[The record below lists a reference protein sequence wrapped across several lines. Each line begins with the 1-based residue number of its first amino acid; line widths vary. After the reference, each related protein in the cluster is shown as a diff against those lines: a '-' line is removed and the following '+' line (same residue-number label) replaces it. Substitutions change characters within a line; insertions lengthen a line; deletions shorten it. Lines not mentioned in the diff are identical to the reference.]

1 MPDGPTPDGPTPEG
15 GPPGT
20 PPGAFQP
27 PVREVLS
34 VSELTRRVK
43 EALEGALGSV
53 WLSGEVSNLRRAPS
67 GHVYL
72 TLKDAE
78 AQVRAVIWG
87 STARYLKRLPA
98 DGEQVLCRGRLS
110 VYEARGEYQVV
121 VDYLEPAG
129 VGALYRKI
137 EEVKARLAADGLL
150 NPARKRLLPALVR
163 RVAVVTS
170 PTGAA
175 VRDVL
180 QVLGRLAP
188 GIRVLV
194 VPTLVQG
201 PGAPAQI
208 VAALGAAVQA
218 PGGPPDA
225 VILARGGGS
234 IEDLMAFNDEAVARA
249 IAACPVPV
257 VAGVGHETDVTIADL
272 VADLRAPTPSAAA
285 EVVSSPWAE
294 ARARVTELTG
304 RLAAGG
310 RASVTSGHLRLERA
324 RRGPVDPAER
334 LRRLIQRVDDL
345 RLTLAA
351 RAARRL
357 TAAGHALETLRV
369 RLSGT
374 SPAIA
379 LPGLRGRTGALSERG
394 ARALVARLA
403 RDRAKLSGISG
414 QLEDLSPVAVLAR
427 GYAVARKG
435 TAVLRDVEEV
445 RVGDRVA
452 VRLHRGELDCR
463 VEETRPGGG

>member
-1 MPDGPTPDGPTPEG
+1 MTEA
-15 GPPGT
+15 PPGT
-20 PPGAFQP
+20 EAGGPA
-27 PVREVLS
+27 REILT

-43 EALEGALGSV
+43 GALEGVFPSL
-53 WLSGEVSNLRRAPS
+53 WITGEVSNLRRPPS

-98 DGEQVLCRGRLS
+98 DGEQVLCRGRLT

-129 VGALYRKI
+129 VGALYRRI
-137 EEVKARLAADGLL
+137 EEVKSRLLAEGLL
-150 NPARKRLLPALVR
+150 DPARKRTLPGLVR

-180 QVLGRLAP
+180 QVLGRRAP
-188 GIRVLV
+188 GMAVLV
-194 VPTLVQG
+194 VPTVVQG
-201 PGAPAQI
+201 EGAPRQI
-208 VAALGAAVQA
+208 VAALGLAVRG

-234 IEDLMAFNDEAVARA
+234 IEDLMAFNDEGVARA

-257 VAGVGHETDVTIADL
+257 VAGVGHETDITIADL
-272 VADLRAPTPSAAA
+272 VADLRASTPSAAA

-294 ARARVTELTG
+294 ARAKVTELAG
-304 RLAAGG
+304 RLAAGSRARLTIG
-310 RASVTSGHLRLERA
+310 RLRLERM
-324 RRGPVDPAER
+324 RRGLVDPAER

-351 RAARRL
+351 RARRGLMTGDHRLATL
-357 TAAGHALETLRV
+357 TVRLRAAAPSAPLPRLRDRV
-369 RLSGT
+369 R
-374 SPAIA
+374 A
-379 LPGLRGRTGALSERG
+379 LGH
-394 ARALVARLA
+394 RASRAQAARLA
-403 RDRAKLSGISG
+403 RDRGRLAGISG
-414 QLEDLSPVAVLAR
+414 MLEELSPVAVLAR

-435 TAVLRDVEEV
+435 ARVLRDAGETRE
-445 RVGDRVA
+445 GDRIA

-463 VEETRPGGG
+463 VEGRRR

>member
-1 MPDGPTPDGPTPEG
+1 MSEPVPAGPGPEAG
-15 GPPGT
+15 GP
-20 PPGAFQP
+20 A
-27 PVREVLS
+27 REILT

-43 EALEGALGSV
+43 GALEGGFPSL
-53 WLSGEVSNLRRAPS
+53 WITGEVSNLRRPPS

-87 STARYLKRLPA
+87 STARYLKQLPA
-98 DGEQVLCRGRLS
+98 DGEQVLCRGRLT

-129 VGALYRKI
+129 VGALYRRI
-137 EEVKARLAADGLL
+137 EEVKSRLLAEGLL
-150 NPARKRLLPALVR
+150 DPARKRPLPGLVR

-180 QVLGRLAP
+180 QVLGRRAP
-188 GIRVLV
+188 GMAVLV
-194 VPTLVQG
+194 VPTVVQG
-201 PGAPAQI
+201 EGAPRQI
-208 VAALGAAVQA
+208 VAVRG

-234 IEDLMAFNDEAVARA
+234 IEDLMAFNDEGVARA

-257 VAGVGHETDVTIADL
+257 VAGVGHETDITIADL
-272 VADLRAPTPSAAA
+272 VADLRASTPSAAA
-285 EVVSSPWAE
+285 EVVSSAWSE
-294 ARARVTELTG
+294 ARAKVTELAG
-304 RLAAGG
+304 RLAAGSRARLTIG
-310 RASVTSGHLRLERA
+310 RLRLERM
-324 RRGPVDPAER
+324 RRGLVDPAER

-351 RAARRL
+351 RARRGLMTGDHRLATL
-357 TAAGHALETLRV
+357 TV
-369 RLSGT
+369 RLRAAAPSA
-374 SPAIA
+374 P
-379 LPGLRGRTGALSERG
+379 LPRLRDR
-394 ARALVARLA
+394 ARALDHRASQALAARLA
-403 RDRAKLSGISG
+403 RDRGRLAGISG
-414 QLEDLSPVAVLAR
+414 MLEELSPVAVLAR

-435 TAVLRDVEEV
+435 TQVLRDAGET
-445 RVGDRVA
+445 RVGECIA

-463 VEETRPGGG
+463 VEGRRR

>member
-1 MPDGPTPDGPTPEG
+1 MSEGAAPGIGPEPG
-15 GPPGT
+15 GP
-20 PPGAFQP
+20 A
-27 PVREVLS
+27 REILT

-43 EALEGALGSV
+43 GALEGGFPSL
-53 WLSGEVSNLRRAPS
+53 WITGEVSNLRRPPS

-98 DGEQVLCRGRLS
+98 EGEQVLCRGRLT

-129 VGALYRKI
+129 VGALYRRI
-137 EEVKARLAADGLL
+137 EEVKARLLAEGLL
-150 NPARKRLLPALVR
+150 DPARKRRLPALVR

-180 QVLGRLAP
+180 QVLGRRAP
-188 GIRVLV
+188 GMAVLV
-194 VPTLVQG
+194 VPTAVQG
-201 PGAPAQI
+201 EGAPRQI
-208 VAALGAAVQA
+208 VAALAAAVTGR
-218 PGGPPDA
+218 GGPEGPPEAVDA
-225 VILARGGGS
+225 VILVRGGGS
-234 IEDLMAFNDEAVARA
+234 IEDLMAFNDEGVARA

-257 VAGVGHETDVTIADL
+257 VAGVGHETDITIADL

-285 EVVSSPWAE
+285 ELISTPWAE
-294 ARARVTELTG
+294 ARAKVTELSG
-304 RLAAGG
+304 RLAAGTRARLTVG
-310 RASVTSGHLRLERA
+310 RLRLERS
-324 RRGPVDPAER
+324 RRGLVDPAER

-351 RAARRL
+351 RAQRRL
-357 TAAGHALETLRV
+357 TAGGHGLATLQVRLMAAAPSAPLPRLRDRV
-369 RLSGT
+369 R
-374 SPAIA
+374 A
-379 LPGLRGRTGALSERG
+379 LAH
-394 ARALVARLA
+394 RASQAQAARLA
-403 RDRAKLSGISG
+403 RDRALLAGVSGM
-414 QLEDLSPVAVLAR
+414 LEELSPVAVLAR

-435 TAVLRDVEEV
+435 TRVLRAADEAQ
-445 RVGDRVA
+445 VGDRVA

-463 VEETRPGGG
+463 VEGRRP

>member
-1 MPDGPTPDGPTPEG
+1 MSDVPPDSGPGVAPG
-15 GPPGT
+15 G
-20 PPGAFQP
+20 
-27 PVREVLS
+27 REILTVT
-34 VSELTRRVK
+34 ELTRRVK
-43 EALEGALGSV
+43 DRLEGGFPSL
-53 WLSGEVSNLRRAPS
+53 WITGEVSNLRRPPS

-72 TLKDAE
+72 TLKDAG

-98 DGEQVLCRGRLS
+98 EGEQVLCRGRLT

-129 VGALYRKI
+129 VGALYRQI
-137 EEVKARLAADGLL
+137 EAVKARLAADGLFE
-150 NPARKRLLPALVR
+150 PARKRPLPALVR

-175 VRDVL
+175 VRDVV

-201 PGAPAQI
+201 PGAPGQI
-208 VAALGAAVQA
+208 VAALEAAVQA

-294 ARARVTELTG
+294 ARARVTELAG

-310 RASVTSGHLRLERA
+310 RAGVTSGRLRLERA
-324 RRGPVDPAER
+324 RRGLVDPAER

-351 RAARRL
+351 RATRRL
-357 TAAGHALETLRV
+357 TAAGHGLETLRV
-369 RLSGT
+369 RLAGA
-374 SPAIA
+374 SPAAA
-379 LPGLRGRTGALSERG
+379 LPGLGERTGVLSDRS
-394 ARALVARLA
+394 ARALRARLA
-403 RDRAKLSGISG
+403 RDRTRLSGVSG

-435 TAVLRDVEEV
+435 TAVLRDVRKV

-452 VRLHRGELDCR
+452 VRLHRGEMDCR
-463 VEETRPGGG
+463 VEGTRPGG

>member
-1 MPDGPTPDGPTPEG
+1 MSELVEDPAETSGVAAG
-15 GPPGT
+15 G
-20 PPGAFQP
+20 
-27 PVREVLS
+27 REILT

-43 EALEGALGSV
+43 DRLESGFPSL
-53 WLSGEVSNLRRAPS
+53 WITGEVSNLRRPPS

-98 DGEQVLCRGRLS
+98 EGEQVLCRGRLS

-150 NPARKRLLPALVR
+150 NPARKRPLPALVR

-175 VRDVL
+175 VRDIL

-257 VAGVGHETDVTIADL
+257 VAGVGHETGVTIADL

-324 RRGPVDPAER
+324 RRGLVDPAER

-345 RLTLAA
+345 RAGLAA
-351 RAARRL
+351 GALRRTTATGHGLATLGLRLAAAAPNAPLPRLRDRTRALGHRAARGLEAALLRDGQRL
-357 TAAGHALETLRV
+357 RE
-369 RLSGT
+369 LSG
-374 SPAIA
+374 
-379 LPGLRGRTGALSERG
+379 
-394 ARALVARLA
+394 RLE
-403 RDRAKLSGISG
+403 G
-414 QLEDLSPVAVLAR
+414 LSPVAVLAR

-435 TAVLRDVEEV
+435 TQVLRSASQA

-452 VRLHRGELDCR
+452 VRLFKGELDCR
-463 VEETRPGGG
+463 VEGRRTRPGP

>member
-1 MPDGPTPDGPTPEG
+1 MSEAVPGPGSGVEPG
-15 GPPGT
+15 G
-20 PPGAFQP
+20 
-27 PVREVLS
+27 REILT

-43 EALEGALGSV
+43 GNLEGGFPSL
-53 WLSGEVSNLRRAPS
+53 WLTGEVSNLRRPPS

-87 STARYLKRLPA
+87 STARYIRHLPQE
-98 DGEQVLCRGRLS
+98 GEQVLCRGRLT

-129 VGALYRKI
+129 VGALYRRI
-137 EEVKARLAADGLL
+137 EEVKARLAAEGLL
-150 NPARKRLLPALVR
+150 DPARKRPLPALVR

-188 GIRVLV
+188 GMAVLV
-194 VPTLVQG
+194 VPTRVQG
-201 PGAPAQI
+201 AGAPGQI
-208 VAALGAAVQA
+208 VAALAAAVQG
-218 PGGPPDA
+218 PDGPPDA

-249 IAACPVPV
+249 AAACPVPV
-257 VAGVGHETDVTIADL
+257 VAGVGHETDVTVADL

-285 EVVSSPWAE
+285 EVIATPWAE
-294 ARARVTELTG
+294 ARAKVTELAG
-304 RLAAGG
+304 RLSAGT
-310 RASVTSGHLRLERA
+310 RARLTAGALRLERG
-324 RRGPVDPAER
+324 RRGLVDPAER

-351 RAARRL
+351 RAQRRL
-357 TAAGHALETLRV
+357 TAAGHAVATLRV
-369 RLSGT
+369 RLAAAAPSA
-374 SPAIA
+374 P
-379 LPGLRGRTGALSERG
+379 LPRLRERVQGLSHGAE
-394 ARALVARLA
+394 RALAERLG
-403 RDRAKLSGISG
+403 RDRARLGGLSG
-414 QLEDLSPVAVLAR
+414 QLEGLSPVAVLAR

-435 TAVLRDVEEV
+435 EKVLRAAGEAK
-445 RVGDRVA
+445 VGDRVA

-463 VEETRPGGG
+463 VEGRRMRP